1 MLDYQTPKRSKCV
14 FTHDQTNNEQT
25 HILPDT
31 QLKADS
37 PADSDDVNVLS
48 DLSCTSFTPGDM
60 TDVRKD
66 DRNIPSDVEHLSRLS
81 DMSWRTDSCA

>member
-25 HILPDT
+25 DILPDT
-31 QLKADS
+31 HLKTDS

-48 DLSCTSFTPGDM
+48 YLSYTSFTPGDM

-66 DRNIPSDVEHLSRLS
+66 DRNIPSDVEHLSVLS
-81 DMSWRTDSCA
+81 DMSWRTELC